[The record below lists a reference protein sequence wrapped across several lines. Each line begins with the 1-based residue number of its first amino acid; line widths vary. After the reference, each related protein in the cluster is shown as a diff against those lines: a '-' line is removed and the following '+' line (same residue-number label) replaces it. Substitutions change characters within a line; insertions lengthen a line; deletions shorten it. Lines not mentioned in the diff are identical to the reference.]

1 MNRLA
6 GKTAII
12 TGAARGM
19 GAATCRLFVEQCAK
33 VAVAD
38 LLDEEGQKLAQE
50 QGDAARFYHHAVSSE
65 ESWAALLSA
74 SAGG

>member
-50 QGDAARFYHHAVSSE
+50 QGDAARFYHHDVSSE
-65 ESWAALLSA
+65 ES
-74 SAGG
+74 